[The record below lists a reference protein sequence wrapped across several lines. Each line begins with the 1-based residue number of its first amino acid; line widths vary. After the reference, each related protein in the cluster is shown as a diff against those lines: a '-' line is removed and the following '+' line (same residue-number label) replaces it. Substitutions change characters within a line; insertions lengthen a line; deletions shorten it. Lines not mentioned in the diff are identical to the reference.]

1 RPDGWLEVQW
11 GGLEYTLHHSG
22 RSLSLDE
29 MRLVGAIGNVLS
41 ARFRRLYYTGSE
53 VTSFDLFRGLP
64 EDHYVSAYLH
74 PAPFNGALIPAA
86 ADRIST
92 AIELL
97 RIASLTTYENRRV
110 STGVLL
116 LGSNERPAPSGA
128 VPYDSGLSAIKSF
141 HRLSDGLRTVF
152 AVNAGGLLVDLVDIE
167 DFACAPGQLPAP
179 SPAIYQAHARAT
191 LDAGHLCLAL
201 TPSGEIK
208 IWAGGVQQFNFL
220 GGRWRLTEAVERYR
234 VWVRAIGDERLAGI
248 LFTAALNMAEARH
261 GGIFVV
267 LDEAGSARQFVSAS
281 DLLFDGESLRGKK
294 DRIQYLLRGRRALEM
309 SPAIL
314 ETISRVDGAIVL
326 DRESNLLAFGAILR
340 HDLTAAAET
349 EIVEGSRTTAAIE
362 SSRYG
367 SVLKISEDGLVSF
380 YQNRRRVWEI

>member
-1 RPDGWLEVQW
+1 
-11 GGLEYTLHHSG
+11 
-22 RSLSLDE
+22 
-29 MRLVGAIGNVLS
+29 
-41 ARFRRLYYTGSE
+41 
-53 VTSFDLFRGLP
+53 
-64 EDHYVSAYLH
+64 
-74 PAPFNGALIPAA
+74 
-86 ADRIST
+86 
-92 AIELL
+92 
-97 RIASLTTYENRRV
+97 
-110 STGVLL
+110 
-116 LGSNERPAPSGA
+116 
-128 VPYDSGLSAIKSF
+128 
-141 HRLSDGLRTVF
+141 
-152 AVNAGGLLVDLVDIE
+152 
-167 DFACAPGQLPAP
+167 
-179 SPAIYQAHARAT
+179 
-191 LDAGHLCLAL
+191 
-201 TPSGEIK
+201 
-208 IWAGGVQQFNFL
+208 
-220 GGRWRLTEAVERYR
+220 